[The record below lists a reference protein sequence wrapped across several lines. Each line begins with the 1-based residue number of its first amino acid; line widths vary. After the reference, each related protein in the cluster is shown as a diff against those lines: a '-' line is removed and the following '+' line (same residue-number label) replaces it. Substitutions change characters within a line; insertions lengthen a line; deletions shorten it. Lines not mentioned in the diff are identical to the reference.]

1 MAVWRQILLSHCL
14 VVNGYLWAVGWS
26 IQSFLVSPAWNFCFS
41 CLELKFHRLETL
53 VSKPWNQSFGRL
65 KTVVPADGMNETR
78 QETDPL
84 LCTSLIMVDL
94 FISNSC
100 YVLTRNIT
108 NPGSCLLYYL
118 LFLPPVYL
126 FFSYS
131 FNRLTLLFERRKK
144 KGTHP
149 FSSFYPA
156 SRAFLVF
163 S

>member
-1 MAVWRQILLSHCL
+1 MAV
-14 VVNGYLWAVGWS
+14 
-26 IQSFLVSPAWNFCFS
+26 
-41 CLELKFHRLETL
+41 
-53 VSKPWNQSFGRL
+53 
-65 KTVVPADGMNETR
+65 
-78 QETDPL
+78 
-84 LCTSLIMVDL
+84 CTSLIMVDL

>member
-1 MAVWRQILLSHCL
+1 MNSYGNLFYMIYNAFSLQL
-14 VVNGYLWAVGWS
+14 VNT
-26 IQSFLVSPAWNFCFS
+26 Q
-41 CLELKFHRLETL
+41 TL
-53 VSKPWNQSFGRL
+53 VDKQVKPGY
-65 KTVVPADGMNETR
+65 T
-78 QETDPL
+78 
-84 LCTSLIMVDL
+84 CTSLIMVDL

>member
-1 MAVWRQILLSHCL
+1 MKQFIKHTPYLVSLLILLGITSCTKMDE
-14 VVNGYLWAVGWS
+14 YL
-26 IQSFLVSPAWNFCFS
+26 
-41 CLELKFHRLETL
+41 KYT
-53 VSKPWNQSFGRL
+53 
-65 KTVVPADGMNETR
+65 DGKEILYTG
-78 QETDPL
+78 
-84 LCTSLIMVDL
+84 CTSLIMVDL

>member
-1 MAVWRQILLSHCL
+1 M
-14 VVNGYLWAVGWS
+14 
-26 IQSFLVSPAWNFCFS
+26 WN
-41 CLELKFHRLETL
+41 
-53 VSKPWNQSFGRL
+53 
-65 KTVVPADGMNETR
+65 
-78 QETDPL
+78 
-84 LCTSLIMVDL
+84 CTSLIMVDL

>member
-1 MAVWRQILLSHCL
+1 MTANFAVTLPCFQWLLMGCWL
-14 VVNGYLWAVGWS
+14 VYTEFF
-26 IQSFLVSPAWNFCFS
+26 SFSYTELFS
-41 CLELKFHRLETL
+41 F
-53 VSKPWNQSFGRL
+53 SRL
-65 KTVVPADGMNETR
+65 KTVVPAYGMNETR

>member
-1 MAVWRQILLSHCL
+1 MR
-14 VVNGYLWAVGWS
+14 
-26 IQSFLVSPAWNFCFS
+26 WNFSSKLTKLLFQAD
-41 CLELKFHRLETL
+41 ETL
-53 VSKPWNQSFGRL
+53 VSNRRNFSFKPQKLNVLPIETNQRYYQFKESIKRS
-65 KTVVPADGMNETR
+65 
-78 QETDPL
+78 
-84 LCTSLIMVDL
+84 CTSLIMVDL